1 MKTSVVHVR
10 EYSSCASRVNTY
22 IAVRVHGGDGCM
34 GTDNI
39 SASDSASSLHTDIN
53 MAGEPKPNRPKGL
66 KRAASAIY
74 RWGTLSCLSL
84 SGWDWSLFA
93 QREIWW

>member
-10 EYSSCASRVNTY
+10 EYSPCASFVNTY
-22 IAVRVHGGDGCM
+22 IAVHVRGGDRCM
-34 GTDNI
+34 GSDSI
-39 SASDSASSLHTDIN
+39 SASDSASSLRTDIN

-74 RWGTLSCLSL
+74 RWGALSCLSV
-84 SGWDWSLFA
+84 SV
-93 QREIWW
+93 

>member
-1 MKTSVVHVR
+1 MSLFVETSVVHVR
-10 EYSSCASRVNTY
+10 EYSPCASCVNTY
-22 IAVRVHGGDGCM
+22 IGVHVHGGDGCT

-74 RWGTLSCLSL
+74 RWGALSCLSV
-84 SGWDWSLFA
+84 SV
-93 QREIWW
+93 

>member
-1 MKTSVVHVR
+1 MLP
-10 EYSSCASRVNTY
+10 
-22 IAVRVHGGDGCM
+22 
-34 GTDNI
+34 
-39 SASDSASSLHTDIN
+39 ASDCASSLHTDIN

-74 RWGTLSCLSL
+74 RWGALSCLSP

-93 QREIWW
+93 QREKTLVGDSVLSLEFGEAFGDEGLWRVG